1 VAIENKNIQ
10 VGNVGPI
17 SQTAHFLSVFQW
29 DITVHVPRMPEELKV
44 GNRAT
49 QNEFLVDA
57 VLQPS
62 PYLVVQQN
70 PVLVPHFVRRSLETK
85 DTQSPA
91 LFEAALATCLI
102 NLSTRKLLNGG
113 TG

>member
-1 VAIENKNIQ
+1 VAIENKDIQ

-29 DITVHVPRMPEELKV
+29 DIAVHVPRMPEEHKV
-44 GNRAT
+44 GNRAI
-49 QNEFLVDA
+49 QNEFLVDGG
-57 VLQPS
+57 LQRG

-85 DTQSPA
+85 DTQSVA

-102 NLSTRKLLNGG
+102 NLRMRNLLNGG